1 MNIALPDLLREAT
14 WPLHREVERSGLMRR
29 ILGGRFERAQ
39 YVALL
44 YNLHAIYATL
54 EPLLLRHAQHPWLAA
69 IHDPRLFRADALRDD
84 LRVLEGSPAETAAAE
99 PLMPAT
105 HDYVARLQSLDRGAP
120 QLLAAHAYV
129 RYLGDLSGG
138 QALARVVARA
148 LALTPPAG
156 VRFYDFGPAAQVEQ
170 RAAAFRAGLAQIPA
184 DAAGAQQL
192 ATEAQCAFE
201 LHGALFRELD
211 PPTAPSPSAA
221 P

>member
-1 MNIALPDLLREAT
+1 MSIALPDLLREAT

-44 YNLHAIYATL
+44 HNLHAIYATL
-54 EPLLLRHAQHPWLAA
+54 EPLLLRHAQHPWLAG
-69 IHDPRLFRADALRDD
+69 IHDPALFRADALRED
-84 LRVLEGSPAETAAAE
+84 LRVLAGSPAEQE
-99 PLMPAT
+99 PAGSLQPAT
-105 HDYVARLQSLDRGAP
+105 REYLARLQSLDRGAP

-170 RAAAFRAGLAQIPA
+170 RTAAFRAGLARIPA

-192 ATEAQCAFE
+192 AAEAQRAFG

-211 PPTAPSPSAA
+211 SPAAPTSAA

>member
-1 MNIALPDLLREAT
+1 MSTVLPDLLREAT
-14 WPLHREVERSGLMRR
+14 WQLHREVERSGLMRR

-44 YNLHAIYATL
+44 HNLHAIYATL
-54 EPLLLRHAQHPWLAA
+54 EPLLLRHAKHPWIAA
-69 IHDPRLFRADALRDD
+69 IHDPALFRADALRDD
-84 LRVLEGSPAETAAAE
+84 LRVLEGSPAELVAAG
-99 PLMPAT
+99 PLRPAARE
-105 HDYVARLQSLDRGAP
+105 YVARLQSLDRGAP

-156 VRFYDFGPAAQVEQ
+156 VRFYDFGPPAQVEQ

-184 DAAGAQQL
+184 DATGAQQL
-192 ATEAQCAFE
+192 ATEAQRAFE

-211 PPTAPSPSAA
+211 SPTAPGLLAA